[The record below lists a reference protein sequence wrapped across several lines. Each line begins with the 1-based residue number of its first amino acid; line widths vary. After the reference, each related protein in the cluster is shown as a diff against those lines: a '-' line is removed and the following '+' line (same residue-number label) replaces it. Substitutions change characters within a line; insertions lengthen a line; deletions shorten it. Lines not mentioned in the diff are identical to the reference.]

1 MLEFARNLLE
11 SGGYTCVLTDGVTT
25 YTSTLRGV
33 RPLVQFVEMKEIP
46 EGLFAS
52 DKVVGKATA
61 YLYVLLNIR
70 ALYAKVISES
80 AVAVLQQNGIAVQYE
95 SLVPHII
102 NRSGD
107 GICPFEEAVME
118 ISDARAAYSEILKKM
133 NDLQIPIWNA

>member
-33 RPLVQFVEMKEIP
+33 KPLVQFVEMKEIP
-46 EGLFAS
+46 EGLIAS

-80 AVAVLQQNGIAVQYE
+80 AVAVLQQNGISVQYE

-118 ISDARAAYSEILKKM
+118 ISDARAAYAEILKKM
-133 NDLQIPIWNA
+133 NDLQIPIWDA